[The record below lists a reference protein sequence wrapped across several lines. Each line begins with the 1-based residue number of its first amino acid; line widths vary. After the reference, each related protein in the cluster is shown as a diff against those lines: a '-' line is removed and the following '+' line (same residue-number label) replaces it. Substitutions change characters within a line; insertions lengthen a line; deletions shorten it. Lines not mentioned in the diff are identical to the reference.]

1 MSPQIMKV
9 AASRPRAQGAVG
21 RGTRGKGMA
30 RKEEK
35 KQAEG
40 TGLRGKGR
48 AGAGARKQPTTQ

>member
-1 MSPQIMKV
+1 MKV